1 MDEVNLETIVQKLM
15 QDKRREWI
23 AFIFMQCL
31 LIGFCIQTYDFMYE
45 NEQKSFQKEIYE
57 IGILEKNNFE
67 RDLRHRLL
75 AFDRLA
81 FRIKDTSE
89 DTKSKWYAE
98 VKNYHRDF
106 HGTLAI
112 EFVNQDSM
120 IEWIYPIQ
128 GNEKVIG
135 KVLNQSGS
143 RKESLKKS
151 MASRRGTYTE
161 PLDLIQGGRG
171 FLSFHP
177 VFDESNRYLGYIVG
191 VFHGEKYFADLE
203 SFDFYL
209 QVSIDGKQVFSNF
222 NEIKNASL
230 SKFSQ
235 SIPMDLSGTKGML
248 QIIPNEKHFKSL
260 SERSKALEFILAAYA
275 VGFLFSLVIFSYV
288 HFLVKREESRIN
300 EVEVSRLTY
309 AGKLSAGLAHEINN
323 PLAILKASTNRLS
336 RYHDFSD
343 SKSQKILG
351 DIYKAVSRIQQ
362 LTQKLVFFVEKP
374 VANQIPVS
382 LKQLSTESIEL
393 NLKDFEGIQV
403 KLENLLKQDYYI
415 KYPVRFK
422 LCLNQLFNNSIEALK
437 GRLDAKITLRLSE
450 TSEYVIIVLED
461 NGVGIAKHDLE
472 EVFSPFFS
480 TKSLKSGSGLGLS
493 FAEKIVK
500 DLNGQIKIR
509 SQEWKGTK
517 VTIKIPISE
526 LATQT
531 NSKNKLVA

>member
-1 MDEVNLETIVQKLM
+1 MDEVNLEIIVQKLM

-57 IGILEKNNFE
+57 IGVLEKNNFE

-81 FRIKDTSE
+81 FRVKDTSE

-135 KVLNQSGS
+135 KALNQSGS
-143 RKESLKKS
+143 RKESLEKS

-191 VFHGEKYFADLE
+191 AFHGEKYFADLE

-209 QVSIDGKQVFSNF
+209 QVSIDGKQMFSNF

-336 RYHDFSD
+336 RFHDFSD

-437 GRLDAKITLRLSE
+437 GRLDAKITLQLSE
-450 TSEYVIIVLED
+450 TSEYVKIVLED
-461 NGVGIAKHDLE
+461 NGVGIAKQDLE

-509 SQEWKGTK
+509 SQEWQGTK

>member
-1 MDEVNLETIVQKLM
+1 M
-15 QDKRREWI
+15 
-23 AFIFMQCL
+23 
-31 LIGFCIQTYDFMYE
+31 
-45 NEQKSFQKEIYE
+45 
-57 IGILEKNNFE
+57 
-67 RDLRHRLL
+67 
-75 AFDRLA
+75 
-81 FRIKDTSE
+81 
-89 DTKSKWYAE
+89 
-98 VKNYHRDF
+98 
-106 HGTLAI
+106 
-112 EFVNQDSM
+112 
-120 IEWIYPIQ
+120 
-128 GNEKVIG
+128 
-135 KVLNQSGS
+135 
-143 RKESLKKS
+143 
-151 MASRRGTYTE
+151 
-161 PLDLIQGGRG
+161 
-171 FLSFHP
+171 
-177 VFDESNRYLGYIVG
+177 
-191 VFHGEKYFADLE
+191 
-203 SFDFYL
+203 
-209 QVSIDGKQVFSNF
+209 
-222 NEIKNASL
+222 
-230 SKFSQ
+230 
-235 SIPMDLSGTKGML
+235 
-248 QIIPNEKHFKSL
+248 
-260 SERSKALEFILAAYA
+260 
-275 VGFLFSLVIFSYV
+275 
-288 HFLVKREESRIN
+288 
-300 EVEVSRLTY
+300 
-309 AGKLSAGLAHEINN
+309 
-323 PLAILKASTNRLS
+323 
-336 RYHDFSD
+336 
-343 SKSQKILG
+343 
-351 DIYKAVSRIQQ
+351 
-362 LTQKLVFFVEKP
+362 FFVEKP